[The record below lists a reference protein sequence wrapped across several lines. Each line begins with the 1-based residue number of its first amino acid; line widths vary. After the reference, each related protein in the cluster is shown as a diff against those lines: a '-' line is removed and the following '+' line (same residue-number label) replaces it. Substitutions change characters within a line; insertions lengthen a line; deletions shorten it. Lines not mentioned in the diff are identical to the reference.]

1 MDNAEHGNCGVEQ
14 GLGVRHFSPFL
25 MFPSTPTRPL
35 SGRAKLLLC
44 SLAGLVAGA
53 VLLRVGRWVLGPWV
67 AYSGLLLAAVLVL
80 AGALSY
86 GLYWQRQAP
95 GRLADS
101 SVVAFWQGVLRYA
114 VAFDLSLIGW
124 QKLFHLQF
132 FVPLGMLDLPF
143 RSFSGEELT
152 WAYFGHSYAYQ
163 CTIGGLQ
170 IGGALLLLFHRTR
183 LLGVLTLLPV
193 MVNIVLI
200 DYFYQLP
207 VGVFWQAL
215 IHLACL
221 LYLVGLDYE
230 RLVTVLLHAP
240 AHLPRLAI
248 RRPLVRTL
256 LRLSVV
262 YVPLLL
268 LSVHE
273 FPDTY
278 PQLTGKYAV
287 RDVQLN
293 GHWRIARSCQDSVL
307 TTVYLDID
315 HDCVFEFN
323 DPTRRLFGQYTYE
336 ASRRQ
341 LHVVWRRPTPRPD
354 TLRATLTTTAT
365 PGTLRARGHLGK
377 QAVGFLLVKVP

>member
-1 MDNAEHGNCGVEQ
+1 MA
-14 GLGVRHFSPFL
+14 S
-25 MFPSTPTRPL
+25 PTRTLRP
-35 SGRAKLLLC
+35 GRGAKLFLC
-44 SLAGLVAGA
+44 SLAGLVTGA
-53 VLLRVGRWVLGPWV
+53 VLLRVGRWMIGPWTPY
-67 AYSGLLLAAVLVL
+67 AGLLSGAVLVL
-80 AGALSY
+80 VGAISY
-86 GLYWQRQAP
+86 GLYWQRQPAGQP
-95 GRLADS
+95 ADTA
-101 SVVAFWQGVLRYA
+101 VVAFWQGLLRYA
-114 VAFDLSLIGW
+114 VAFDLALIGW
-124 QKLFHLQF
+124 QKIFNLQF

-152 WAYFGHSYAYQ
+152 WAYFGHSYPYR
-163 CTIGGLQ
+163 CVIGALQ

-193 MVNIVLI
+193 MVNILLI

-215 IHLACL
+215 IHLGCL
-221 LYLVGLDYE
+221 LYLVGLEYE
-230 RLVTVLLHAP
+230 RLVTFFLRTP
-240 AHLPRLAI
+240 THLPQLAI
-248 RRPLVRTL
+248 RWPLVRTL

-287 RDVQLN
+287 RHAQLN
-293 GHWRIARSCQDSVL
+293 GHFLSARSCQDSVL
-307 TTVYLDID
+307 TTVYLDIA

-323 DPTRRLFGQYTYE
+323 DTKRRLFGHYTYE

-354 TLRATLTTTAT
+354 TLTATLTPLT
-365 PGTLRARGHLGK
+365 PGNLQVTGHLGK
-377 QAVGFLLVKVP
+377 QAVRFTLVKVP